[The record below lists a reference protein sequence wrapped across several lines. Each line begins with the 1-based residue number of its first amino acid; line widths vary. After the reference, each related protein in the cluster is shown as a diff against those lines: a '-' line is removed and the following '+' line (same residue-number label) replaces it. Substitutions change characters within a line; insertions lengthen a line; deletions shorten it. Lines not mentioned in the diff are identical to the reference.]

1 MGLDGVLEGRIVPIH
16 QHLGDERQTVAR
28 NAASVELV
36 VERLLQH
43 VADGPL
49 GIGHDQA
56 ERRRVDFV
64 GRQFVAAQDEAD
76 LGPVAV
82 GHHRV
87 PARLNDAGNVM
98 GGLAHRIPLVPDFRM
113 IVVFDKRIAADSDH
127 GDRCMFWH
135 SEKCSSVGQD
145 LLSGITE
152 SDNFQSGERASPVQS
167 IDLGVFKIS

>member
-1 MGLDGVLEGRIVPIH
+1 MKF
-16 QHLGDERQTVAR
+16 
-28 NAASVELV
+28 V

-43 VADGPL
+43 VANGPL

-56 ERRRVDFV
+56 ERRRVDFM
-64 GRQFVAAQDEAD
+64 GGYFVAAQDEAD

-87 PARLNDAGNVM
+87 PPRLNDAGNVM

-113 IVVFDKRIAADSDH
+113 IVVFDKRIAADGNH

-135 SEKCSSVGQD
+135 IRSSENIRWTAD
-145 LLSGITE
+145 
-152 SDNFQSGERASPVQS
+152 
-167 IDLGVFKIS
+167 